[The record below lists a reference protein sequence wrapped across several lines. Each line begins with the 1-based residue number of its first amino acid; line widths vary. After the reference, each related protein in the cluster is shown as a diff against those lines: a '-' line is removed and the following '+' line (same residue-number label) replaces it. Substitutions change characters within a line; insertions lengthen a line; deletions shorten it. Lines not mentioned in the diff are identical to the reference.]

1 MVKTANLY
9 TKCMDLDLRVPAV
22 VLGLVLLV
30 AAVLV
35 VRVVEPKFQQ
45 EEMLSWLTE

>member
-1 MVKTANLY
+1 MVKTQTY
-9 TKCMDLDLRVPAV
+9 MQKYKDLDLKIPAV

-30 AAVLV
+30 AAVPV

>member
-1 MVKTANLY
+1 
-9 TKCMDLDLRVPAV
+9 MDLDLRVPAV

-35 VRVVEPKFQQ
+35 VKAAEPKFQQ
-45 EEMLSWLTE
+45 EVMLS